1 MEKIR
6 EKVIARIHAGDKPMD
21 ISRNFG
27 IARSTIYSI
36 KKLYDESGG
45 YVRRT
50 GNCGRPKSVRTADLV
65 GKIKSRSRTNQTT
78 PSAASP
84 RRTISPRAP

>member
-1 MEKIR
+1 MEKLR

-36 KKLYDESGG
+36 KKLDDESGG
-45 YVRRT
+45 YVSEQGIVAGLRA
-50 GNCGRPKSVRTADLV
+50 SVRPTWWGNKKAGQGQPNL
-65 GKIKSRSRTNQTT
+65 R
-78 PSAASP
+78 P
-84 RRTISPRAP
+84 RLAKKNDITESKP